1 MVSFKGI
8 HYHKWLMI
16 FGTNHLTEESMCI
29 LCQMC
34 NRSLVT
40 RISLSLSLN
49 VRGAIDHILTIQE
62 FKGSSWGYFLSEED
76 RRRKSHFSKK
86 KPSHFC
92 HLFVR
97 SFTLSRDQWDG
108 INKIGP
114 ILIAN
119 MDFSENKSFIM
130 WICSISFLQIGIWII
145 C

>member
-40 RISLSLSLN
+40 RISLSLYMFEVRSTTSLPY
-49 VRGAIDHILTIQE
+49 RS
-62 FKGSSWGYFLSEED
+62 SSWGYFFWARRIEEE
-76 RRRKSHFSKK
+76 KVIFQNKK

-108 INKIGP
+108 INKIGS

-130 WICSISFLQIGIWII
+130 WICSILFLQIGIWII